1 MMLFP
6 VDELSQTCRRAL
18 LIERNNPRRNSG
30 QGRSSLLS
38 HRVKRLNIT
47 AAPANTATR
56 ELGSRRM
63 HSVSAT
69 RLPVLSIVGAG
80 FQPVSASQTQPDSGP
95 PQDTFGW
102 ILEEIASELE
112 LRPLLTS
119 IITRACGL
127 LNAENGAIALYD
139 ERRHSVQVEAVHRLP
154 DTEIG
159 MEFEPG
165 EGLMGRV
172 LATGKSC
179 FVDRYGDLDRISL
192 PEYRNQAVL
201 GVPILGRGSGL
212 IGVFGIGARAGR
224 KFGQSDVETLQLF
237 ARHAAIAIQNALRYA
252 RELRRSERMT
262 LIARVSRL
270 ASTGL
275 DAEQLVATAA
285 QVIHDH
291 LGYPNVVIP
300 LIHRG
305 DPDFFLF
312 RAHAGSYR
320 DVFETPFQM
329 PTNAG
334 ICGAAVTMREAQVV
348 NDVRDDPRYVPPP
361 VHINVRTELAVP
373 IILGDEVFGCINIEG
388 LRPFDE
394 DDVSSVRIIADHLAV
409 AIQNARLSSEARQ
422 AAVMRE
428 RQRLARD
435 LHDAVSQA
443 LSSISLMSQSLVSA
457 WRRDPAEGERR
468 THRLEELAR
477 LAFAE
482 MRALLRELRPS
493 SLEYSPSE
501 LRSGIEDVRAV
512 GLKAALHRFANM
524 LAPQTPTIRLDFSA
538 YRQQDPS
545 LEEGLFLICREALS
559 NAIRHS
565 GAHRVEIRATIVV
578 DELVLSVIDNGA
590 GFDERATSDEMDVG
604 IGLQTMRER
613 AAALAALCQ
622 IHSQP
627 GHGTSVVIR
636 LPLAGLNAEAD

>member
-1 MMLFP
+1 M
-6 VDELSQTCRRAL
+6 SA
-18 LIERNNPRRNSG
+18 IESNTQSG
-30 QGRSSLLS
+30 QPLD
-38 HRVKRLNIT
+38 
-47 AAPANTATR
+47 A
-56 ELGSRRM
+56 
-63 HSVSAT
+63 
-69 RLPVLSIVGAG
+69 
-80 FQPVSASQTQPDSGP
+80 
-95 PQDTFGW
+95 FGW

-139 ERRHSVQVEAVHRLP
+139 SQRHSLQVEAVHRLP

-172 LATGKSC
+172 LATGKTVV
-179 FVDRYGDLDRISL
+179 VDRYGDLDRISL

-212 IGVFGIGARAGR
+212 IGVFGIGARPGR
-224 KFGQSDVETLQLF
+224 KFGAVDVETLQLF

-252 RELRRSERMT
+252 RELRRTERMT
-262 LIARVSRL
+262 LIAQVSRL

-275 DAEQLVATAA
+275 DAEQLVETAA

-300 LIHRG
+300 LIYRG
-305 DPDFFLF
+305 DPDFLLF
-312 RAHAGSYR
+312 RSHAGAYR
-320 DVFETPFQM
+320 DVFETPYQM
-329 PTNAG
+329 PAAAG
-334 ICGAAVTMREAQVV
+334 ICGAAVTTREAQVV
-348 NDVRDDPRYVPPP
+348 NDVREDPRYVPPP

-373 IILGDEVFGCINIEG
+373 IVLGDEVFGCINIEG

-394 DDVSSVRIIADHLAV
+394 DDVSSVKIIADHLAV
-409 AIQNARLSSEARQ
+409 AIKNARLSSEARQ

-443 LSSISLMSQSLVSA
+443 LSSISLMSQSLAPA
-457 WRRDPAEGERR
+457 WRRDPNEGERR
-468 THRLEELAR
+468 TRRLEELAR

-482 MRALLRELRPS
+482 MRALLRELRPT
-493 SLEYSPSE
+493 PSDTAPTDF
-501 LRSGIEDVRAV
+501 RSGVEDVRAI
-512 GLKAALHRFANM
+512 GLKAALQRFANM
-524 LAPQTPTIRLDFSA
+524 LAPQSPIIRLEFCA
-538 YRQQDPS
+538 YRAQDPS
-545 LEEGLFLICREALS
+545 LEEGLFLICREAVS

-565 GAHRVEIRATIVV
+565 GAHRVEVRGAVVV
-578 DELVLSVIDNGA
+578 DELVLSVIDNGS
-590 GFDERATSDEMDVG
+590 GFDERVHYERAAQDQLDVG
-604 IGLQTMRER
+604 YGLQTMRER
-613 AAALAALCQ
+613 AAALGALCQ

-627 GHGTSVVIR
+627 GHGTSVIVR
-636 LPLAGLNAEAD
+636 LPLASGEPE

>member
-1 MMLFP
+1 M
-6 VDELSQTCRRAL
+6 S
-18 LIERNNPRRNSG
+18 
-30 QGRSSLLS
+30 
-38 HRVKRLNIT
+38 
-47 AAPANTATR
+47 APQP
-56 ELGSRRM
+56 
-63 HSVSAT
+63 HSD
-69 RLPVLSIVGAG
+69 
-80 FQPVSASQTQPDSGP
+80 FEH

-127 LNAENGAIALYD
+127 LNAEHGAIALYD
-139 ERRHSVQVEAVHRLP
+139 ERRHSVQVEAVHRMP

-159 MEFEPG
+159 TEFEAG

-172 LATGKSC
+172 LSTGKT
-179 FVDRYGDLDRISL
+179 VVADRYGDLDRISL
-192 PEYRNQAVL
+192 PEYRDHGVL

-224 KFGQSDVETLQLF
+224 KFGQAEIDTLQLL

-252 RELRRSERMT
+252 RELRRTERMT
-262 LIARVSRL
+262 LIARVSRI

-305 DPDFFLF
+305 EPDYLLF
-312 RAHAGSYR
+312 RSHAGAYR
-320 DVFETPFQM
+320 DVFEQPYQM
-329 PTNAG
+329 PVTAG
-334 ICGAAVTMREAQVV
+334 ICGSAVTTREAQVV
-348 NDVRDDPRYVPPP
+348 NDVREDPRYVPPP

-373 IILGDEVFGCINIEG
+373 IILGDEVFGCINVEG

-394 DDVSSVRIIADHLAV
+394 DDVTSVQIISDHLAV

-443 LSSISLMSQSLVSA
+443 LSSISLMSQSLAPA

-468 THRLEELAR
+468 TRRLEELAR

-482 MRALLRELRPS
+482 MRALLRELRPTAT
-493 SLEYSPSE
+493 EMAPAE
-501 LRSGIEDVRAV
+501 LRSGVEDVRAV
-512 GLKAALHRFANM
+512 GLKAALHRFAYM
-524 LAPQTPTIRLDFSA
+524 LAPQTSIIRLDFGA
-538 YRQQDPS
+538 YRQQDAS

-565 GAHRVEIRATIVV
+565 GAHRVEVRGAIVV
-578 DELVLSVIDNGA
+578 DELVMSVIDNGL
-590 GFDERATSDEMDVG
+590 GFDERSQTERAKSDEIDVG

-613 AAALAALCQ
+613 AAALGALCQ

-627 GHGTSVVIR
+627 GHGTSVIIR
-636 LPLAGLNAEAD
+636 LPLAGLNGELE